1 MPTGPPAP
9 TSGGSGGGSGILLS
23 VSAPALQVPATA
35 GGFVS
40 DFSLAV
46 GQAFMFNG
54 STNVNAQTTFS
65 IVTQN
70 NCTAAITTGG
80 AYSFSA
86 LSQNVGSI
94 VIQGVYLSVMYVITV
109 TISKQIPGTT
119 GPVGDTGPKGNPG
132 DTGPGGVS
140 GLTLVL
146 SNPSASVLAYASGN
160 VPSFAGI
167 SGKATVLSGGTDVTA
182 SSVLSAVP
190 SNLTGTVNSAINTP
204 VNGQPMGYYQVTAMS
219 STIGTLTITAQYLG
233 TNVTQVFNVTQVP
246 TGYQIVSTL
255 PSSGPA
261 LFEGNIVF
269 LTTDGKLYRYHNG
282 AWTTLVAATDVTGQL
297 TAAQISS
304 IAAAQITG
312 FLTASQIASIAS
324 TQITGQLTNVQIASL
339 DASQLTGFIQAP
351 QIASIASSQISG
363 QLVSSQIASVAFT
376 QLTGSIAAA
385 QIGADTITSKNLVI
399 SDFTNLV
406 PNGDFASGTLQN
418 WCRNNNATLIAG
430 SSVGAPTVNA
440 LRLAF
445 PGPGGEAS
453 LTGGDTSFDFDT
465 GLIGGF
471 PCAVGDSFYIQAAV
485 SGAVGKSIEI
495 ELVTRTPAGVLA
507 GGMTV
512 AGLTFP
518 DTSWHTIASD
528 GTQVCAVAGRAYFRV
543 GVFGGSPGD
552 ISYAT
557 AMICQRRSAGNLIVD
572 GAITTTKI
580 AAGAVTAGQIAA
592 GSITTP
598 LIAAG
603 AVNTAQLAA
612 NAITAGTIAAGAITA
627 AAIAAG
633 TITSAQ
639 IAAGTIVAGNIAAST
654 ITGTQIAASTI
665 TSGNIV
671 AGSILA
677 GDIAANSLTAA
688 QIQAG
693 SITSNEIA
701 ANTIIGNNIL
711 AGTITAAKMG
721 VTSLS
726 SMTANL
732 GAISAGTIS
741 ALSGQAFIDM
751 NNGFIELNNG
761 VNMLVRGVGFGAA
774 SNYLDW
780 FGPTQSSA
788 SNFAACT
795 DALAIYFLKT
805 DGTYKFGTSTQASAT
820 TAYTGPSTTTVTIPA
835 GKQQMILELFPDSG
849 LGGHGDGSLKGGGGG
864 TGGYSKSVYS
874 VSGNAGQTVV
884 ITLQQGNSTP
894 TASTIAS
901 GTFSMTTM
909 SGVGGNP
916 GSVGAGASPGSGG
929 PVTSGGN
936 QINQPGN
943 DGGSAVGN
951 SRAGQPLI
959 GIYGN
964 GFPGGAGAI
973 SATTNN
979 PGLPALAYVT
989 FL

>member
-70 NCTAAITTGG
+70 NCAAAITTGG

-109 TISKQIPGTT
+109 TISKQIPGTA
-119 GPVGDTGPKGNPG
+119 GPVGATGPTGSTGP
-132 DTGPGGVS
+132 TGPGGVS

-246 TGYQIVSTL
+246 TGYQIVSSL

-282 AWTTLVAATDVTGQL
+282 AWTSLVAATDVTGQL
-297 TAAQISS
+297 TAAQIAS

-324 TQITGQLTNVQIASL
+324 SQITGQLTNVQIASL

-351 QIASIASSQISG
+351 QIASVASTQITG
-363 QLVSSQIASVAFT
+363 QLTAAQIASLAT
-376 QLTGSIAAA
+376 SQLTGSI
-385 QIGADTITSKNLVI
+385 QTT
-399 SDFTNLV
+399 
-406 PNGDFASGTLQN
+406 Q
-418 WCRNNNATLIAG
+418 
-430 SSVGAPTVNA
+430 
-440 LRLAF
+440 
-445 PGPGGEAS
+445 
-453 LTGGDTSFDFDT
+453 
-465 GLIGGF
+465 
-471 PCAVGDSFYIQAAV
+471 
-485 SGAVGKSIEI
+485 
-495 ELVTRTPAGVLA
+495 
-507 GGMTV
+507 
-512 AGLTFP
+512 
-518 DTSWHTIASD
+518 IAS
-528 GTQVCAVAGRAYFRV
+528 
-543 GVFGGSPGD
+543 
-552 ISYAT
+552 
-557 AMICQRRSAGNLIVD
+557 
-572 GAITTTKI
+572 GAITTPLLAAGAVNTAALAANAVTAGTI
-580 AAGAVTAGQIAA
+580 AAGAVTAAAISAGSITSAQIAA
-592 GSITTP
+592 GTI
-598 LIAAG
+598 LAGNIAAG
-603 AVNTAQLAA
+603 TISSTQIATGAITATQLAAGSVSTAALAA
-612 NAITAGTIAAGAITA
+612 NAITAGTIAAGAVTA

-633 TITSAQ
+633 SITSAQ

-654 ITGTQIAASTI
+654 ITGTQIAANTI
-665 TSGNIV
+665 TSAQIV

-693 SITSNEIA
+693 TITANEIA
-701 ANTIIGNNIL
+701 ANTIIGNNIQ

-884 ITLQQGNSTP
+884 VTLQQGNSTP